1 MPYNMETLTQELV
14 PRLCDELKRKPH
26 GKPQSKDDRNFAFDT
41 AGPLL
46 RGYLARCR
54 AALIQKQAEAGR
66 LHQILKQ
73 TEIGETPGA
82 GWQNIAA
89 MTGTRLLAM
98 PGKII

>member
-73 TEIGETPGA
+73 TETGEDTRRRLAEYRGHDRDAPA
-82 GWQNIAA
+82 GDA
-89 MTGTRLLAM
+89 G
-98 PGKII
+98 